1 MARDIDLNIENQLYD
16 DVCDI
21 IEQAR
26 YRVAVYVNSE
36 ASMMNWSVGK
46 RIKEDVLINKRAEYG
61 EQVLKRLSQRL
72 KSRYGG
78 GWGYQKLQH
87 CVRAA
92 YTFSEEEIMYAV
104 RTQLSWTHLRSLM
117 AVPNAI
123 ARQFYM
129 EMCRIEHWS
138 TRTLDDKIEAQLFE
152 RTAISRKPDEVI
164 KAELKKS
171 QEKKRDTTGYG
182 FPKQLFP

>member
-1 MARDIDLNIENQLYD
+1 MAQEIDHSLENLLYD
-16 DVCDI
+16 DVCSI

-36 ASMMNWSVGK
+36 ASLMNWNVGK
-46 RIKEDVLINKRAEYG
+46 RIKEDVLFNKRADYG

-72 KSRYGG
+72 KSKYGS
-78 GWGYQKLQH
+78 GWRYQKLQH

-117 AVPNAI
+117 SVPNAL

-138 TRTLDDKIEAQLFE
+138 I
-152 RTAISRKPDEVI
+152 
-164 KAELKKS
+164 
-171 QEKKRDTTGYG
+171 
-182 FPKQLFP
+182 